1 MRIHTGDRPFA
12 CPYCD
17 FRSLSSG
24 ALGRHKKKNHHPQW
38 QREEREK
45 QMKKVQVS
53 THLHHQPQPDPMQLQ
68 QQQQQQAVLQTGQI
82 VQVGQVIQSGD
93 VKLTIVPGDVKVITA
108 PAGQVVQGSCL
119 ASK

>member
-45 QMKKVQVS
+45 QMKKVQGWMYHVS
-53 THLHHQPQPDPMQLQ
+53 
-68 QQQQQQAVLQTGQI
+68 
-82 VQVGQVIQSGD
+82 
-93 VKLTIVPGDVKVITA
+93 
-108 PAGQVVQGSCL
+108 
-119 ASK
+119 

>member
-12 CPYCD
+12 CSYCD

-53 THLHHQPQPDPMQLQ
+53 NQ
-68 QQQQQQAVLQTGQI
+68 QQQQEHPQLQQAVLHAGQI

-108 PAGQVVQGSCL
+108 PAGQVVQGGYSD
-119 ASK
+119 